1 MTNSLGVMI
10 IALGVN
16 NTSFISKVRL
26 DRVVRG
32 KQLTSDLSSMLSSA
46 S

>member
-1 MTNSLGVMI
+1 MTDSLGLMI

-32 KQLTSDLSSMLSSA
+32 KQLTSDSSSSLSAA